1 MSLKDKSILTL
12 SGSRAVMVVR
22 VVKMVWLSRILM
34 ETSLRVMGG
43 VDWMVKVTVVVADS
57 GGIP

>member
-1 MSLKDKSILTL
+1 
-12 SGSRAVMVVR
+12 MVVR